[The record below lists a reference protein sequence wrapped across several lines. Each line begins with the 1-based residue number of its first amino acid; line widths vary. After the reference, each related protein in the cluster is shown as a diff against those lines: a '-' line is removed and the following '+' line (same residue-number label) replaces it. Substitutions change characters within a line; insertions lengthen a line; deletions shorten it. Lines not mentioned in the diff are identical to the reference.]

1 MSADQEFRM
10 DLGLL
15 MGGVGRV
22 PICVNPHYA
31 RTAFLGFAARPY
43 PLCCS
48 PDCRESARPL
58 SGTVGTCTPATVELC
73 LSIVSPCLREPL
85 SKSAGD
91 WKWLVK
97 GLLPQTMKGVPPM
110 PTIEI
115 DRLSPQERLDLIEKL
130 RTSLEGVDLRVTPA
144 QGAELERRLETLDD
158 DIGQGQEAGDLLAEL
173 RRRYP

>member
-1 MSADQEFRM
+1 
-10 DLGLL
+10 
-15 MGGVGRV
+15 
-22 PICVNPHYA
+22 
-31 RTAFLGFAARPY
+31 
-43 PLCCS
+43 
-48 PDCRESARPL
+48 
-58 SGTVGTCTPATVELC
+58 
-73 LSIVSPCLREPL
+73 
-85 SKSAGD
+85 
-91 WKWLVK
+91 
-97 GLLPQTMKGVPPM
+97 MKGVPPM